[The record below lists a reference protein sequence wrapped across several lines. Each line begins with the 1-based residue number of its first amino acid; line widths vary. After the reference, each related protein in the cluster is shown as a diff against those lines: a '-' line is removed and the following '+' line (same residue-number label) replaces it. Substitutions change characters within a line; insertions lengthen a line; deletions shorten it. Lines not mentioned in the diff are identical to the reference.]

1 MVFLSKWSTFQGN
14 VNPGLLG
21 HMIVLKLTIGN
32 KSATI
37 PNLYLIISNL
47 RYTIAYRG
55 QSMVKPYLICD
66 KL

>member
-1 MVFLSKWSTFQGN
+1 
-14 VNPGLLG
+14 
-21 HMIVLKLTIGN
+21 MIDLKLTIGN

-37 PNLYLIISNL
+37 ANLSLTISNL